1 MTNVDAVA
9 EVMQLL
15 LVRHNEVLG
24 LLREIVARRRE
35 FVQASERGAASE
47 VQAAADDCHA
57 AIVAAE
63 RFLER
68 V

>member
-9 EVMQLL
+9 EVIQLL

-35 FVQASERGAASE
+35 FAQASERGAASE
-47 VQAAADDCHA
+47 AQAAADDCHA
-57 AIVAAE
+57 AITAAE

>member
-1 MTNVDAVA
+1 MTNVDTVA
-9 EVMQLL
+9 DVIQLL
-15 LVRHNEVLG
+15 LVRNNEVLA

-47 VQAAADDCHA
+47 VQAAAEDCHA
-57 AIVAAE
+57 AITAAE